1 LPVLRAQ
8 YGSTPE
14 VALVGVVFVKS
25 MLMLTVQIATTL
37 SVGSE
42 LAPVKSTLK
51 WACALVLICYV
62 VMVPDDRAPPA
73 LRSGPVFGG
82 CKTRKLSTDA
92 AVTGQGKRGWQS
104 LISPILPDFA
114 SRD

>member
-1 LPVLRAQ
+1 MSVLRAQ

-14 VALVGVVFVKS
+14 VALVGVVFVGS
-25 MLMLTVQIATTL
+25 MLVLAVQVAATL

-42 LAPVKSTLK
+42 LAPVNSTLK
-51 WACALVLICYV
+51 WACALVLICDV

-92 AVTGQGKRGWQS
+92 AVTGQGRRGWQS
-104 LISPILPDFA
+104 LRSPILPDFA